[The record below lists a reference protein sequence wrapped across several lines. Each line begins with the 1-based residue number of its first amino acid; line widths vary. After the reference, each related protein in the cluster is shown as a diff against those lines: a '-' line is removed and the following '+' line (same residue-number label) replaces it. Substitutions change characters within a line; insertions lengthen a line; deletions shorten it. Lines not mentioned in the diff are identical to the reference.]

1 MHESPVSSAL
11 GAKRA
16 KMAGWGDD
24 YSADGSALRSVLQQ
38 KEIKQKKEGRL
49 REHQGGQTA
58 WFTLTSQKLSLRFT
72 SWCWPKWQTNFFI
85 AEQKS

>member
-38 KEIKQKKEGRL
+38 KEIKQKKRRPIKRASRWPNSLIYSHISE
-49 REHQGGQTA
+49 T
-58 WFTLTSQKLSLRFT
+58 FIKIYIMMLT
-72 SWCWPKWQTNFFI
+72 
-85 AEQKS
+85 

>member
-58 WFTLTSQKLSLRFT
+58 
-72 SWCWPKWQTNFFI
+72 
-85 AEQKS
+85 